1 MKHMQLT
8 ILTVGELITALQKF
22 DHDLPVLKSDA
33 CGVTYLPVDLLEN
46 LVFPV
51 RRHTYPGGIDEFL
64 DAGPADKNFDA
75 VVL

>member
-1 MKHMQLT
+1 MDLA
-8 ILTVGELITALQKF
+8 TVGELIDALQKF
-22 DHDLPVLKSDA
+22 DRSLPVLKSDA
-33 CGVTYLPVDLLEN
+33 CGVAYLPVDLLEN

-51 RRHTYPGGIDEFL
+51 RRHTYPGGIYEFL

>member
-1 MKHMQLT
+1 MQLP
-8 ILTVGELITALQKF
+8 IATVGELIDVLQKF
-22 DHDLPVLKSDA
+22 DRSLPVLKSDA

-51 RRHTYPGGIDEFL
+51 RHNHYSNGVDEFL
-64 DAGPADKNFDA
+64 DADQSDKNFDA